1 MDFKKYQ
8 ENAERTLK
16 SGGSLEFDLNHM
28 ALGVA
33 GEAGELVDCIKKHTV
48 YSKPLNEENLAE
60 EIGDA
65 LWYLANIC
73 NLMGWNLA
81 TIAESN
87 IDKLRTRY
95 PEKYTDQ
102 LAITRL
108 DKKEGEFLYKRRK
121 CCFL

>member
-1 MDFKKYQ
+1 MDFKQYQ
-8 ENAERTLK
+8 AAADRTLK
-16 SGGSLEFDLNHM
+16 TGDNLAFDLNHM

-48 YSKPLNEENLAE
+48 YGKPLNEENLAE

-81 TIAESN
+81 AIAESN

-95 PEKYTDQ
+95 PDKYSNE

-108 DKKEGEFLYKRRK
+108 DKKEGEA
-121 CCFL
+121 

>member
-1 MDFKKYQ
+1 MNFEQYQ
-8 ENAERTLK
+8 AAAVRTLK
-16 SGGSLEFDLNHM
+16 RGQSQQFDLNHM

-48 YSKPLNEENLAE
+48 YGKPLDEENLAE

-65 LWYLANIC
+65 LWYLVNIC

-81 TIAESN
+81 TIAEGN

-95 PEKYTDQ
+95 PEKYSDE

-108 DKKEGEFLYKRRK
+108 DK
-121 CCFL
+121 